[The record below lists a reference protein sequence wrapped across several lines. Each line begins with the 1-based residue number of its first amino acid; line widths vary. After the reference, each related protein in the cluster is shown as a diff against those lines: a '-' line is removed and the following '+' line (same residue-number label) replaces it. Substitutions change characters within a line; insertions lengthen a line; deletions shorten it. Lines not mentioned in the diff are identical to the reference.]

1 MSTKAQTLKTLSK
14 GNLQPW
20 ILPMEIITRRQFMVM
35 SDGHSISSLD
45 CERFAV
51 RSSSLDE
58 DQEISNAGKYL
69 TLLDVTRAELYQS
82 IEKVFESYT
91 SRDGDDEV
99 LIQPYLS
106 DVKRSGVVFTRDPT
120 HGGDY
125 LIINSHLGSDTTA
138 VTSGQINGKLE
149 VIFRPFLA
157 THKTDV
163 NDVNNSL
170 LKLIDLLALVHEDFP
185 LNIEFAETPR
195 GIFLLQVRRLHIN
208 YRIPNSELLS
218 KALAEIS
225 DSINLRQSA
234 DSFLLGS
241 TTYFGN
247 MPDWNP
253 AELIG
258 ITPSKL
264 SITLFKELITNEI
277 WLMARQGLGY
287 RVFTPIP
294 LLVEYGGQPYID
306 IRASFNSFLPN
317 DLNEE
322 TSTKLVNYYLS
333 RFQQSPWLHDK
344 IESEIIFSCYEF
356 NLGARLKELSVI
368 FSIED
373 QEAIMSSLTSL
384 TRNIIRNDTFSLKE
398 ICFESDKLNYSID
411 KITSSKVSNLEK
423 IRQLV
428 LDCKG
433 FGTLPF
439 AAAARLAFIATSL
452 VQSLVSTGV
461 FTNLEIERFMK
472 SNRTVTSQMMFDY
485 EKINLEDFI
494 NKYGHLRPGTFDLR
508 IPNFRDGLN
517 SYFHIN
523 QDSARNFAEVEL
535 DIALFIEKLNLSGL
549 LEPLQINAKEFFTF
563 VQESIEARE
572 QIKFLFTRH
581 VSKILDLI
589 SETASEMGYEPE
601 DIAHLDIEILL
612 NSELTGDAFIDQIH
626 ANICSNKESF
636 LLTRSLNLPPVIFS
650 PLDVYRFEFPDS
662 RPNFITQ
669 NCAHGELIILNDPQ
683 IDLKG
688 KIILIES
695 ADPGF
700 DWIFT
705 RGIIGLITCF
715 GGANSHI
722 AVRANELNIPTVL
735 GVGKLLFEELKKCKS
750 VFIDC
755 SNKRLDYL

>member
-1 MSTKAQTLKTLSK
+1 
-14 GNLQPW
+14 
-20 ILPMEIITRRQFMVM
+20 MVM
-35 SDGHSISSLD
+35 SDADSISSLD

-51 RSSSLDE
+51 RSSSPDE

-69 TLLDVTRAELYQS
+69 TLLDVSRSDLYQS

-91 SRDGDDEV
+91 SRDGNDEV

-125 LIINSHLGSDTTA
+125 LIINSHLGSDTTS

-157 THKTDV
+157 TYKTDI
-163 NDVNNSL
+163 NDANDSL
-170 LKLIDLLALVHEDFP
+170 LKLIDLLTSVQEDFP
-185 LNIEFAETPR
+185 LNIEFAETPK

-208 YRIPNSELLS
+208 CRIPIS
-218 KALAEIS
+218 KLVSNVLAEIS
-225 DSINLRQSA
+225 DSINLRQSP

-258 ITPSKL
+258 VTPSRL
-264 SITLFKELITNEI
+264 SITLFKELITTEI
-277 WLMARQGLGY
+277 WMMARQRLGY
-287 RVFTPIP
+287 RVFPPMP
-294 LLVEYGGQPYID
+294 LLVEFGGQPYID
-306 IRASFNSFLPN
+306 VRASFNSLLPK
-317 DLNEE
+317 DLSEE
-322 TSTKLVNYYLS
+322 TSIKLVNYYLS

-356 NLGARLKELSVI
+356 NLGGRLKELSVI
-368 FSIED
+368 FSMED
-373 QEAIMSSLTSL
+373 QEAILSSLTSL
-384 TRNIIRNDTFSLKE
+384 TRSIIRNDTFSLKE
-398 ICFESDKLNYSID
+398 LRFESDKLNYSIV
-411 KITSSKVSNLEK
+411 KIISSKASNLEK

-428 LDCKG
+428 LDCKN

-452 VQSLVSTGV
+452 MQSLVSVGI

-472 SNRTVTSQMMFDY
+472 SARTVTSQMMIDY
-485 EKINLEDFI
+485 EWLNLEAFKE
-494 NKYGHLRPGTFDLR
+494 KYGHLRPGTFDIR
-508 IPNFRDGLN
+508 IPNFRDGFE
-517 SYFHIN
+517 SYFHMT
-523 QDSARNFAEVEL
+523 QSSAQNFDEVEL
-535 DIALFIEKLNLSGL
+535 DTSFFIEKLNLAGL
-549 LEPLQINAKEFFTF
+549 LQPLQIGAKEFFSF
-563 VQESIEARE
+563 VQEAIEARE
-572 QIKFLFTRH
+572 EIKFLFTRH

-589 SETASEMGYEPE
+589 SETVSDMGYDPK

-612 NSELTGDAFIDQIH
+612 NSELADEDFVGLIN
-626 ANICSNKESF
+626 ANIRSNKEAY

-650 PLDVYRFEFPDS
+650 PSDIYRFELPDS

-669 NCAHGELIILNDPQ
+669 NCVHGELINLNDPYAD
-683 IDLKG
+683 IKG
-688 KIILIES
+688 KILLIES

-705 RGIIGLITCF
+705 RGILGLITCF
-715 GGANSHI
+715 GGANSHM
-722 AVRANELNIPTVL
+722 AVRANELNIPAVL
-735 GVGKLLFEELKKCKS
+735 GVGKLLFEELKNCKN
-750 VFIDC
+750 VFLDC

>member
-14 GNLQPW
+14 GKLQPW

-69 TLLDVTRAELYQS
+69 TLLDVTRSELYQS

-157 THKTDV
+157 AHKTDI
-163 NDVNNSL
+163 NDMNNSL
-170 LKLIDLLALVHEDFP
+170 LKLIDLLALVQKDLP

-208 YRIPNSELLS
+208 YRIPNSELVS

-277 WLMARQGLGY
+277 WVMARQRLGY
-287 RVFTPIP
+287 RVFAPIP

-306 IRASFNSFLPN
+306 VRASFNSFLPN
-317 DLNEE
+317 GLNEE

-356 NLGARLKELSVI
+356 NLSARLKELSDI
-368 FSIED
+368 FTIDD
-373 QEAIMSSLTSL
+373 QEAIVSSLTSL
-384 TRNIIRNDTFSLKE
+384 TRSIIRNDTFSLKE

-411 KITSSKVSNLEK
+411 KITSSKASNLEK

-428 LDCKG
+428 VDCKG

-452 VQSLVSTGV
+452 VQSLVSAGV

-485 EKINLEDFI
+485 EEINLEDFI

-523 QDSARNFAEVEL
+523 QDRARNFAEVEL
-535 DIALFIEKLNLSGL
+535 DIAHFIEKLNLSGL

-589 SETASEMGYEPE
+589 AENVIEMGYEPE

-612 NSELTGDAFIDQIH
+612 NSELTGDAFIDLIH

-669 NCAHGELIILNDPQ
+669 NCAHGELINLKDPQ

-688 KIILIES
+688 KILLIES

-722 AVRANELNIPTVL
+722 AVRANELNIPAVL
-735 GVGKLLFEELKKCKS
+735 GVGKLLFEELKNCKS